1 MRSSSVH
8 AVGIP
13 SRASLLLSVA
23 AAVLLSACSGSVDRF
38 ADSSSSSSSEDTIY
52 TASVPKDVQRGG
64 EDTGDGQDVAS
75 NSSSDRDTVKRRPLA
90 NNTSKAAENYASNGY
105 NYQQT
110 YKPVYKQG
118 GGYQQPSYQANNAQP
133 AQAET
138 AYNDQPDMSAKSGAV
153 RVEPG
158 MTLYSIA
165 RANNLTV
172 GELARANN
180 LAAPYSV
187 AVGQTLRIPGRG
199 NAIAPQPAYAKPDS
213 TLAAGGGDHTVRAGE
228 TLYSLGRT
236 YGVSPFAIAK
246 LNGLSNST
254 ALRQGQTVRIPK
266 GGSGAGPVVASQQPK
281 HQPVAN
287 DTEANA
293 DSDDQVDQPSTD
305 MTQAEPK
312 PVQQQPAQQMVD
324 TQQPAQ
330 EAGSL
335 TFRWPVKGRVISGY
349 GSKPG
354 GLRNEGINIAV
365 PEGTD
370 VRAAEAGVVAYAGN
384 ELKGYGNLV
393 LIRHEG
399 GWVTAYAHNK
409 DLFVKRGDTVKRGD
423 VISKAGQTGSVSSPQ
438 VHFEVRKGATAMDPM
453 RFLNAAT
460 ASN

>member
-1 MRSSSVH
+1 MRSSP
-8 AVGIP
+8 ARAAGIP
-13 SRASLLLSVA
+13 SKASLLLSVA
-23 AAVLLSACSGSVDRF
+23 AAVLLSGCSSMDRF
-38 ADSSSSSSSEDTIY
+38 ADSSSSDDSLY
-52 TASVPKDVQRGG
+52 TASVPKKVQQAG
-64 EDTGDGQDVAS
+64 DTTAEADTAVAS
-75 NSSSDRDTVKRRPLA
+75 SDDRDTVSRKPLA
-90 NNTSKAAENYASNGY
+90 TNSNKAGQNYASNGY

-110 YKPVYKQG
+110 YKPVYKQPT
-118 GGYQQPSYQANNAQP
+118 YQQKSDPS
-133 AQAET
+133 AET
-138 AYNDQPDMSAKSGAV
+138 TTIDPPSQPNVQARSGTV

-165 RANNLTV
+165 RANQLSV
-172 GELARANN
+172 GELASANH

-187 AVGQTLRIPGRG
+187 AVGQTLVIPGRST
-199 NAIAPQPAYAKPDS
+199 AVAPQPAYAKPD
-213 TLAAGGGDHTVRAGE
+213 TTVAASGGMHTVRAGE

-236 YGVSPFAIAK
+236 YGVHPFTIARV
-246 LNGLSNST
+246 NGLSNNG
-254 ALRQGQTVRIPK
+254 ALRQGQTLRIPK
-266 GGSGAGPVVASQQPK
+266 GGSGA
-281 HQPVAN
+281 QPVIAKHPEHAPPASNTTSAN
-287 DTEANA
+287 LDNDNDAVE
-293 DSDDQVDQPSTD
+293 QPQTNV
-305 MTQAEPK
+305 AAVEPK
-312 PVQQQPAQQMVD
+312 PVEQPQQQVVD
-324 TQQPAQ
+324 SGQPAQ

-370 VRAAEAGVVAYAGN
+370 VRSAEAGVVAYAGN

-423 VISKAGQTGSVSSPQ
+423 VIAKAGQTGSVSSPQ

-453 RFLNAAT
+453 RFLNAST
-460 ASN
+460 AAN

>member
-1 MRSSSVH
+1 MRSSSVR

-13 SRASLLLSVA
+13 SKASLLLSVA

-52 TASVPKDVQRGG
+52 TASVPKEVQGSGG
-64 EDTGDGQDVAS
+64 DQDVA
-75 NSSSDRDTVKRRPLA
+75 SDRDTVQRRPIA
-90 NNTSKAAENYASNGY
+90 SNTSKAGENYASNGY

-110 YKPVYKQG
+110 YKPVYKQPTFQTNG
-118 GGYQQPSYQANNAQP
+118 ASSAQTEPSFNSQPSM
-133 AQAET
+133 ET
-138 AYNDQPDMSAKSGAV
+138 KSGTV

-165 RANNLTV
+165 RANDLSV

-187 AVGQTLRIPGRG
+187 SVGQALRIPGRG
-199 NAIAPQPAYAKPDS
+199 NAIAPQPAYARPDN
-213 TLAAGGGDHTVRAGE
+213 TLAASGGDHTVRAGE
-228 TLYSLGRT
+228 TLYSLGRS

-246 LNGLSNST
+246 LNGLSNSVT
-254 ALRQGQTVRIPK
+254 LRQGQTVRIPK
-266 GGSGAGPVVASQQPK
+266 GGSGSGPVVAASQPERAPASTDTQ
-281 HQPVAN
+281 ADN
-287 DTEANA
+287 DSNDA
-293 DSDDQVDQPSTD
+293 VDQPATD
-305 MTQAEPK
+305 MASAEPK
-312 PVQQQPAQQMVD
+312 PVQQQQMVD
-324 TQQPAQ
+324 TTQPAQ

-370 VRAAEAGVVAYAGN
+370 VRAAEAGIVAYAGN

-453 RFLNAAT
+453 RFLNAST
-460 ASN
+460 AAN